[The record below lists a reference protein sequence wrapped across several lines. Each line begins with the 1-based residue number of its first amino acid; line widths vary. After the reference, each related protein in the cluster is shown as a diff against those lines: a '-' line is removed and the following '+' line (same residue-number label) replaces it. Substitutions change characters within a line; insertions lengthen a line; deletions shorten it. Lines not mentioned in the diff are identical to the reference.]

1 MRKSTSFNILFW
13 LAVLAYFVLTVNM
26 DFYGSYV
33 QILES
38 GLNMTIIQFITATIS
53 LKILIP
59 RFLNKKKNIQFIVLL
74 LVLLITMFSLYILF
88 KELYYDDKYFKYY
101 NESSKIY
108 VQKDFFE
115 RLVDFKVFL
124 SKSIKFLTPTAILL
138 MFKYYRNQQQYL
150 KISEQK
156 KEAELNALKHQL
168 NPHFLFNTLNNIYS
182 LAIIKS
188 DKTPEAV
195 DRLSNI
201 LDYILYRCKSD
212 FVPIDNELKMI
223 GNYLELE
230 KIRYSKRVS
239 ISTHFSV
246 NKNVSIAP
254 LILLTFIENAFKH
267 GVSQELDKAT
277 IQIKITANIDVI
289 DFELINSKPSSQ
301 EVKESNKSIGLNNVK
316 QQLDLLYDNEY
327 LLDIKDE
334 PNQYK
339 TYLKLPAR

>member
-1 MRKSTSFNILFW
+1 MRKSILFNILFW

-38 GLNMTIIQFITATIS
+38 GLNMTIIQFITAIVS

-59 RFLNKKKNIQFIVLL
+59 RFLNKKKNLQFIVLL
-74 LVLLITMFSLYILF
+74 LVLLIAMFSLYILF
-88 KELYYDDKYFKYY
+88 KESYYDDKYFEYY
-101 NESSKIY
+101 NDSSKIY

-115 RLVDFKVFL
+115 RLIDFKVFL
-124 SKSIKFLTPTAILL
+124 SKSIKFLTPVAILL

-182 LAIIKS
+182 LSVIKS
-188 DKTPEAV
+188 DKTPEAI

-201 LDYILYRCKSD
+201 LDYILYRCQEQY
-212 FVPIDNELKMI
+212 VPIENEVKMI
-223 GNYLELE
+223 ENYLALE
-230 KIRYSKRVS
+230 KIRYSKRVHLT
-239 ISTHFSV
+239 THFSID
-246 NKNVSIAP
+246 KNVLIAP

-267 GVSQELDKAT
+267 GVSQELNKAT
-277 IQIKITANIDVI
+277 IDISLKANETDII
-289 DFELINSKPSSQ
+289 FELTNSKPSTPKKSMN
-301 EVKESNKSIGLNNVK
+301 SKSIGLKNVT
-316 QQLDLLYDNEY
+316 QQLDLLYEDSYELKIN
-327 LLDIKDE
+327 DE
-334 PNQYK
+334 AEQYGV
-339 TYLKLPAR
+339 YLKLPVK